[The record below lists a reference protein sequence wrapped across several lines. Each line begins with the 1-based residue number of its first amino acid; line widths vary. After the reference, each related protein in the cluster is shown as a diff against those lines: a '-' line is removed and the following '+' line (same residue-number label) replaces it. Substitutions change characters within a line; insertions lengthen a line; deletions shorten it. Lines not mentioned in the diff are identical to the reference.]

1 MAPHNTELKDGPVAG
16 GYQLGDLAAIL
27 GGEVVGD
34 ASVLVIGA
42 ASIDEAVPGDV
53 VFAESDRFLAR
64 AVKSGA
70 SAVLASPGADVAD
83 KAAVLVENPRLAFCR
98 VLELLTPPV
107 CGAPGVH
114 PTAHIGSDCLM
125 AEDASVG
132 PLVCIGDRVS
142 LGARVVVLAGA
153 VIGDD
158 CTIGEDTIVHA
169 NATICR
175 GSVIGRRNI
184 LHSGSVVGADGFG
197 FIQVGD
203 RGRKVPHAGNVV
215 LGDDVELG
223 ANSCID
229 RAKTGST
236 VVGDRT
242 KLDNLVHIAHNVKI
256 GPDCLVVAQVG
267 VAGSTQVGRG
277 VVLAGQSGVRDH
289 VSLGDGV
296 MVLGRAGVTGDIPA
310 GTVVSG
316 FPARPHRDV
325 LRRDAAA
332 QSLPETVRQARRA
345 AELLPALEERIA
357 RLEALLEEAGGRD
370 A

>member
-1 MAPHNTELKDGPVAG
+1 MASLTTELNDGPVAA
-16 GYQLGDLAAIL
+16 GYPLGQLASIL
-27 GGEVVGD
+27 GGDVVGD
-34 ASVLVIGA
+34 ASVLVLGA
-42 ASIDEAVPGDV
+42 ASIDEGTVGDI
-53 VFAESDRFLAR
+53 VFAENERFLAK
-64 AVKSGA
+64 ALKSGA
-70 SAVLASPGADVAD
+70 SAVLAPPGSSVEGKSAI
-83 KAAVLVENPRLAFCR
+83 LVDNPRLAFCR

-107 CGAPGVH
+107 GGVPGVH
-114 PTAHIGSDCLM
+114 ATAHVGRECLI
-125 AEDASVG
+125 APDASIG
-132 PLVCIGDRVS
+132 PMACLGDRVT
-142 LGARVVVLAGA
+142 LGANVVVLAGA

-158 CTIGEDTIVHA
+158 CTIGEETVIHA
-169 NATICR
+169 NATVCR
-175 GSVIGRRNI
+175 GSVVGARNI

-203 RGRKVPHAGNVV
+203 RGRKVPHVGNVI

-236 VVGDRT
+236 MIGDRT

-277 VVLAGQSGVRDH
+277 VVLAGQAGVKDH
-289 VSLGDGV
+289 VTLGDGV

-310 GTVVSG
+310 GSVVSG

-345 AELLPALEERIA
+345 AEGLQALEERIA
-357 RLEALLEEAGGRD
+357 RLEALLAAVGGGD